1 MSEQSVSEQLSDPSS
16 NSPKSRSPKTSST
29 KGSHERYEALAQDAL
44 RNVAPSEKDALWVL
58 DGPDVELLPLLD
70 AAYQPRRRAFGRKV
84 MVHVL
89 NNVQNGLCPED
100 CGYCSQNKDSDSAI
114 RKYAMKSDEAIL
126 AEAESAAKSGASRY
140 CMVLSGRGPTVDR
153 TKRIAGLVR
162 EIKSRWPIEVCV
174 SAGLM
179 GDVHAQILA
188 EAGLD
193 RMNHNLNTSER
204 RYDAITSTHTYA
216 DRVATL
222 EAAKRNGIESCSG
235 MIVGMGEES
244 VDILEVAFKLREL
257 EVPSIPVNFLIPISG
272 NRVRDDGSLTPERCL
287 RALCLMRLINPNA
300 EIRIAGGREGHLR
313 SMQSLAL
320 YPANSLF
327 VEGYLTTR
335 GDPVEET
342 YSMIRDAGFE
352 IEGNDAYAAE
362 SEAAAKG
369 ASQFQIPG
377 GGDELLKPEIA
388 AAERAPG
395 TRSKQTSGAATTGG
409 A

>member
-1 MSEQSVSEQLSDPSS
+1 VTETLSPPDPSGAA
-16 NSPKSRSPKTSST
+16 PGPSRGHST
-29 KGSHERYEALAQDAL
+29 AASADRYAALAHDAL
-44 RNVAPSEKDALWVL
+44 RDVAPSEADALWIL
-58 DGPDVELLPLLD
+58 DGPDVELLPLLH
-70 AAYQPRRRAFGRKV
+70 AAFEPRRRAFGRKV

-100 CGYCSQNKDSDSAI
+100 CGYCSQNKDSTSAI

-126 AEAESAAKSGASRY
+126 AEAEAAARSGASRY

-153 TKRIAGLVR
+153 TRRIAGLVR
-162 EIKSRWPIEVCV
+162 EIKSRWPIEVCL

-179 GDVHAQILA
+179 GDEHARILR

-244 VDILEVAFKLREL
+244 IDIVEVAFKLREL
-257 EVPSIPVNFLIPISG
+257 EVPSIPVNFLIPIDG

-287 RALCLMRLINPNA
+287 RALCLMRLVNPRA
-300 EIRIAGGREGHLR
+300 EIRVAGGREGHLR
-313 SMQSLAL
+313 SLQPLAL

-335 GDPVEET
+335 GDPVADT
-342 YSMIRDAGFE
+342 YAMIRDAGFE
-352 IEGNDAYAAE
+352 IEGNDAWSRADDAPGAAR
-362 SEAAAKG
+362 
-369 ASQFQIPG
+369 FRIPG

-388 AAERAPG
+388 R
-395 TRSKQTSGAATTGG
+395 RDGAAGSASGTP
-409 A
+409 